1 MVNSVVRRC
10 PACLYEEH
18 FCICHKDK
26 ATPADVMSK
35 REWEMLQFG
44 GLMCEHVG
52 EYTVPQYGD
61 LGEDNVTNWSSRDCE
76 VQIEKYVKRF
86 KSNQRGFEEAQRDLK
101 KICHYSA
108 ICHNKRIEEQ
118 ANDKATEVE

>member
-1 MVNSVVRRC
+1 MANSVVRRC

-44 GLMCEHVG
+44 GLMCAHVG

-101 KICHYSA
+101 KICHYCA
-108 ICHNKRIEEQ
+108 LAHNKRIEEQ

>member
-1 MVNSVVRRC
+1 MANSVVRRC
-10 PACLYEEH
+10 PVCLYEEH
-18 FCICHKDK
+18 YCICHKDK
-26 ATPADVMSK
+26 APTDVMSK

-76 VQIEKYVKRF
+76 VQIEKYVKRLR
-86 KSNQRGFEEAQRDLK
+86 SNQRGFEDAQRDLL
-101 KICHYSA
+101 KIAHYA
-108 ICHNKRIEEQ
+108 GIVYNKRLVEK
-118 ANDKATEVE
+118 ASHDATEVK